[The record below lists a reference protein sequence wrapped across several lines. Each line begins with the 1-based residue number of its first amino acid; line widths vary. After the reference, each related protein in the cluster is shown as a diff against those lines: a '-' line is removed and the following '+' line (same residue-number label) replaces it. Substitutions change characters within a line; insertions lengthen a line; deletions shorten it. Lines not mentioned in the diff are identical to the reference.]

1 MTGRAVGYLIE
12 LKSDQHINS
21 YVLVKALTYF
31 AFGVKTIEYVAE
43 EPGGRIIASAYSVEA
58 LCANLRELANG
69 ENGVTFFTGDWHFF
83 DYVDTFDAV
92 TKDANPNTVA
102 EDG

>member
-12 LKSDQHINS
+12 LKPDQHINS

-31 AFGVKTIEYVAE
+31 AFGAKTVEYVAE
-43 EPGGRIIASAYSVEA
+43 ETGGRVISSAYSVEA
-58 LCANLRELANG
+58 LCANLRNG
-69 ENGVTFFTGDWHFF
+69 ENGEAFRSGDWHFF
-83 DYVDTFDAV
+83 DYVNTFDEV